1 MYVLFLY
8 YIYLHV
14 YKRSDHA
21 GGFCIVKQTMTGNEI
36 NFIVEQRAH
45 TKIRVLLGYSATD
58 IKHDLDKV
66 YGTSALSY
74 PTILL
79 LFHLL
84 SI

>member
-1 MYVLFLY
+1 MQGVLY
-8 YIYLHV
+8 
-14 YKRSDHA
+14 SE
-21 GGFCIVKQTMTGNEI
+21 TNNMTGNEI

-66 YGTSALSY
+66 SGTDTSALSY
-74 PTILL
+74 LTILL

>member
-1 MYVLFLY
+1 MYFSCTKNTYMYISAVIMQGVLY
-8 YIYLHV
+8 
-14 YKRSDHA
+14 SE
-21 GGFCIVKQTMTGNEI
+21 TNNMTGNEI

-66 YGTSALSY
+66 SGTSALSY
-74 PTILL
+74 LTILL